1 MSRDHQR
8 VSATQTAGFCQGR
21 CGEGKGRPDAPHLE
35 EPNPDLAPA
44 PSLLELLSAAQG
56 TGTGREAVGRGQQ
69 SSTHPPAPWPTPLT
83 LFSHTCTRSH
93 CNQDG
98 PRAHGEGVSMAGAR
112 VHVSFLHDDPN

>member
-56 TGTGREAVGRGQQ
+56 TGTHRQGG
-69 SSTHPPAPWPTPLT
+69 
-83 LFSHTCTRSH
+83 C
-93 CNQDG
+93 
-98 PRAHGEGVSMAGAR
+98 GEGPAVQRSPAR
-112 VHVSFLHDDPN
+112 PLAHSAHTFLPHLYQVAL